1 MKRAIVVTIVLA
13 VLALAAVLIW
23 NSGGQASGPLRPAPE
38 TKRDAPG
45 KGVNGFGPGAEA
57 PPENPSPS
65 DE

>member
-23 NSGGQASGPLRPAPE
+23 NSGGQASGPLRPKPE
-38 TKRDAPG
+38 TKRNAPG
-45 KGVNGFGPGAEA
+45 DTASGFGAGTEA
-57 PPENPSPS
+57 PPANPSPS